1 MYDLIIRNGSI
12 VTEEG
17 VVQGDIVVCRQTI
30 VQIGSIA
37 EGQTAKERLMP
48 AVCVC
53 SRGWSTRM
61 FI

>member
-48 AVCVC
+48 AVCMC
-53 SRGWSTRM
+53 SRG
-61 FI
+61 